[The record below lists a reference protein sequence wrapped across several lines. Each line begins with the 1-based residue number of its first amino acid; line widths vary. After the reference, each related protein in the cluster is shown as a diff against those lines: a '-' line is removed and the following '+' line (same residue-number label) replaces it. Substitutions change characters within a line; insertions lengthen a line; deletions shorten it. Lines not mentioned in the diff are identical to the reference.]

1 MNAHEV
7 GQQELGRILGWGFY
21 ELRGPC
27 RHILRDGLLSADAC
41 HEGHCED
48 QPLKQSGTF
57 ANLVTDIGDQA
68 YGDRAAQVVGAT
80 KATTAITNATT
91 AVVTT
96 STAHGY
102 GVGDSVLIAG
112 VTPTLYN
119 GRWGITAVGSATT
132 FSIYVGTAL
141 GVQTVAGTTQGLT
154 LAAAS
159 GMRLGT
165 GVTAVAKTGAGAH
178 IVTIGTGT
186 NNTKAFDATFPTSS
200 QPGGAGTA
208 RRIQY
213 KTTWAAGDAT
223 QNSLSEVVIT
233 NEQPL
238 TSGGDTVGNSY
249 SRALLSPV
257 VNKGAP
263 DTLAVTWN
271 HDLLGA

>member
-1 MNAHEV
+1 MRARAQNATSR
-7 GQQELGRILGWGFY
+7 GRIVGWGFY

-27 RHILRDGLLSADAC
+27 RHILADGLLSSEAC
-41 HEGHCED
+41 HAGHCPD
-48 QPLKQSGTF
+48 QPLKQRGEF
-57 ANLVTDIGDQA
+57 CNLVTDIGDQA
-68 YGDRAAQVVGAT
+68 YGDRAGQIVGTT
-80 KATTAITNATT
+80 KTLTALTNATT
-91 AVVTT
+91 SVATT
-96 STAHGY
+96 SAAHGF
-102 GVGDSVLIAG
+102 GVGDSVLLAG
-112 VTPTLYN
+112 VTPAGYN
-119 GRWGITAVGSATT
+119 GRWGITAVGSSTT

-141 GVQTVAGTTQGLT
+141 GAGSAFGTAQGLT

-200 QPGGAGTA
+200 QPGGVGTA

-257 VNKGAP
+257 VNKGAS